1 MVAKSTSRQLC
12 PGYIAVGNQDILAQ
26 EVRAVVAT
34 LLLAFVFSDKNQ
46 ESNAA
51 LLAFPTSAKQQR

>member
-1 MVAKSTSRQLC
+1 MVAKSTSRQLR

-51 LLAFPTSAKQQR
+51 LLAFPTSSKQQR